1 MKRFLLLISLFL
13 VFLLGSAAWYY
24 SRFYTKKVNHFYSA
38 TSKALLDKILL
49 KANQAKQFAIAKKF
63 DSTICFL
70 IDMSEES
77 GKKRFFIVD
86 LQKDSVLNSGLVTH
100 GSCGQRWL
108 TGREYGNAVGC
119 GCTSLG
125 RYKVGSPYKGT
136 FGLAYKLHGL
146 DSSNSN
152 AFKRYVVLH
161 SHECVPDNELDPYPL
176 CQSQGCPTVSPGF
189 LKELATIIDKRS
201 KPVLLWI
208 YQ

>member
-1 MKRFLLLISLFL
+1 MKKFLLVICLFL
-13 VFLLGSAAWYY
+13 VFLLASAAWYY
-24 SRFYTKKVNHFYSA
+24 SRFHSKKSNHFYSN
-38 TSKALLDKILL
+38 TSKPLLDKILL
-49 KANQAKQFAIAKKF
+49 KADQARQFAIAKKF

-100 GSCGQRWL
+100 GRCGNSWL
-108 TGREYGNAVGC
+108 TGRKYGNDPGC

-125 RYKVGSPYKGT
+125 RYKIGAAYKGI

-161 SHECVPDNELDPYPL
+161 SHECVPDNELHPYPL
-176 CQSQGCPTVSPGF
+176 CQSDGCPTVSPAF
-189 LKELATIIDKRS
+189 LQELAGIIDKKQ

-208 YQ
+208 YE